1 MFWQSCLFYHCRRYE
16 RGFAAG
22 DEKYT
27 VIVQIAKTDRS
38 SGAFLAGARLQ
49 LIRTDTGEV
58 IEEWTSEEHTPKTFV
73 GLKPGSYRIHELYAP
88 ESYERQ
94 RIWKLK

>member
-1 MFWQSCLFYHCRRYE
+1 MAEPVYFTIADGMKEALQLVM
-16 RGFAAG
+16 
-22 DEKYT
+22 KNYT

-73 GLKPGSYRIHELYAP
+73 GLKPGSYRIHETVCA
-88 ESYERQ
+88 
-94 RIWKLK
+94 

>member
-1 MFWQSCLFYHCRRYE
+1 MKEALQLVM
-16 RGFAAG
+16 
-22 DEKYT
+22 KNYT

-58 IEEWTSEEHTPKTFV
+58 IEEWISEEQTPKTFA
-73 GLKPGSYRIHELYAP
+73 GLKPGSYRIHEIYAP
-88 ESYERQ
+88 EGYEGRGYGN
-94 RIWKLK
+94 